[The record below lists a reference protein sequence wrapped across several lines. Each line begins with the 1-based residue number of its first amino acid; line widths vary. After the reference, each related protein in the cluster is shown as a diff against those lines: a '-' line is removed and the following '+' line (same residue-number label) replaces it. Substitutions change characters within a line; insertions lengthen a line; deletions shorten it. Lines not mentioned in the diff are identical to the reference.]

1 MKKVFKLIFGV
12 AVIAVLVYAFRQQ
25 LSTTFLKLQNQLLPC
40 QQPITYSLGT
50 FDTRFGISKQ
60 AFLNDISQA
69 AQIWGTPINKKLFE
83 YSDTGSLKINLIYDY
98 RQEATLKLQQLGI
111 VVGNTKSSYNTIKS
125 QYDTML
131 ANYNSQK
138 SVLDAKIADFQT
150 RQSAYNAQ
158 VTSWNQKGGAP
169 KSVYDQLN
177 QERDALNAEAATISQ
192 EEKDLNAAA
201 ANINAVVVAL
211 NQLVNYLNLN
221 VNQYNAIG
229 SQQGSEFEEGNYQ
242 SGPNG
247 QEIDIY
253 QFDDQNKLI
262 RVLAHELGHAL
273 GLAHVDDPKAI
284 MYRLNNGV
292 NEKVTAA
299 DLAELKGKC
308 GIK

>member
-1 MKKVFKLIFGV
+1 MKKILKLAFGV
-12 AVIAVLVYAFRQQ
+12 VVIAALIYIFKQQ

-60 AFLNDISQA
+60 AFLNDINQA
-69 AQIWGTPINKKLFE
+69 VQIWESPINKKLFE

-111 VVGNTKSSYNTIKS
+111 VVGNTKSSYDAIKV
-125 QYDTML
+125 QYNTML

-138 SVLDAKIADFQT
+138 SALDAEIADFQT
-150 RQSAYNAQ
+150 RQNAYNAQ
-158 VTSWNQKGGAP
+158 VNSWNQKGGAP
-169 KSVYDQLN
+169 ENIYNQLN
-177 QERDALNAEAATISQ
+177 QEGDALNVEMATINQ

-211 NQLVNYLNLN
+211 NQLVNYLNFN

-242 SGPNG
+242 SGPDG
-247 QEIDIY
+247 QSIDIY

-284 MYRLNNGV
+284 MYRLNNGI

-299 DLAELKGKC
+299 DLAELKAKC